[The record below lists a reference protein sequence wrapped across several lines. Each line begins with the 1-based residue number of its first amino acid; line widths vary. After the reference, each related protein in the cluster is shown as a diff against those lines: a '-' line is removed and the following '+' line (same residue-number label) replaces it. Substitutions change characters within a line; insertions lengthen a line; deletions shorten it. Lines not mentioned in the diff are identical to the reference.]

1 MTSSAFYLVGITVGP
16 AMMVIAVTW
25 MCCKLV
31 VETLEHSAEQQS
43 DWMNEIRDMRMHQ
56 QHLIDLLSKANEA
69 TTISVPQSAFQQHL
83 TDILSKAQSQPSPLT
98 PAETQAPSVPTS
110 GSASASSAIAE
121 AGVSSS
127 SQNQTKET
135 K

>member
-31 VETLEHSAEQQS
+31 VETLEHSAKQSS
-43 DWMNEIRDMRMHQ
+43 DWLAELRDLRMHN
-56 QHLIDLLSKANEA
+56 QHLMDLLTKAHAE

-83 TDILSKAQSQPSPLT
+83 TDILSKAPSQPSPLT

-110 GSASASSAIAE
+110 GSASASSASAE
-121 AGVSSS
+121 AGVSL
-127 SQNQTKET
+127 
-135 K
+135 